1 MPDKPLTEPACTSLC
16 SKSHELVLK
25 KSAGMVNIVIPTAG
39 TQTTDLRLVYDRYI
53 RYLFLASAVLMS
65 VIVLSIIFF
74 MGQQGLQTFRE
85 VSPIEFF
92 LSTKW
97 DPLDE
102 KFGAGSFIVGSV
114 YAAILA
120 VVFGAPLGLAGAVF
134 MAKIAPKRVRDIMR
148 PANDLYVAIP
158 SVVYGYLGLTVLV
171 PFLRD
176 ELKLGMGFG
185 LFAAGLILGI
195 MILPTV
201 ISISEDALR
210 SVPSSLEEASIAL
223 GATRWQTIWRVLI
236 PTAMPGIMTAVILA
250 MARAIGETMAVQMVI
265 GNTPLL
271 ANSLFSPTATLTS
284 EIVVEMGNA
293 PFNTAYG
300 NSLFLMAL
308 VLLIMSLLLI
318 IVIRGLI
325 RKGEAL

>member
-1 MPDKPLTEPACTSLC
+1 MS
-16 SKSHELVLK
+16 S
-25 KSAGMVNIVIPTAG
+25 TAG
-39 TQTTDLRLVYDRYI
+39 TETTGLRLAYDRYI
-53 RYLFLASAVLMS
+53 RYLFLSSAILMS

-85 VSPIEFF
+85 VSPVEFF
-92 LSTKW
+92 FSTNW
-97 DPLDE
+97 DPVDE
-102 KFGAGSFIVGSV
+102 RFGAGSFIIGSI

-120 VVFGAPLGLAGAVF
+120 VLFGAPLGLAGAVF
-134 MAKIAPKRVRDIMR
+134 MAKIAPKKVRDIMR

-176 ELKLGMGFG
+176 DLKLGMGFG
-185 LFAAGLILGI
+185 LFSAGLILGI

-210 SVPSSLEEASIAL
+210 AVPASLEEASVAL

-236 PTAMPGIMTAVILA
+236 PTAMPGILTAIILA

-271 ANSLFSPTATLTS
+271 AKSLFSPTSTLTS
-284 EIVVEMGNA
+284 AIVVDMGNA
-293 PFNTAYG
+293 PFNSAYG

-308 VLLIMSLLLI
+308 VLLIMSLFLI
-318 IVIRGLI
+318 IAIRGLV

>member
-1 MPDKPLTEPACTSLC
+1 MS
-16 SKSHELVLK
+16 S
-25 KSAGMVNIVIPTAG
+25 TAG
-39 TQTTDLRLVYDRYI
+39 TETTGLRLAYDRYI
-53 RYLFLASAVLMS
+53 RYLFLSSAILMS

-85 VSPIEFF
+85 VSPVEFF
-92 LSTKW
+92 FSTNW
-97 DPLDE
+97 DPVDE
-102 KFGAGSFIVGSV
+102 RFGEGSFIIGSI

-120 VVFGAPLGLAGAVF
+120 VLFGAPLGLAGAVF
-134 MAKIAPKRVRDIMR
+134 MAKIAPKKVRDIMR

-176 ELKLGMGFG
+176 DLKLGMGFG
-185 LFAAGLILGI
+185 LFSAGLILGI

-210 SVPSSLEEASIAL
+210 AVPASLEEASVAL

-236 PTAMPGIMTAVILA
+236 PTAMPGILTAIILA

-271 ANSLFSPTATLTS
+271 AKSLFSPTSTLTS
-284 EIVVEMGNA
+284 AIVVDMGNA
-293 PFNTAYG
+293 PINSAYG
-300 NSLFLMAL
+300 NS
-308 VLLIMSLLLI
+308 
-318 IVIRGLI
+318 
-325 RKGEAL
+325 

>member
-1 MPDKPLTEPACTSLC
+1 MNSSSGAANT
-16 SKSHELVLK
+16 
-25 KSAGMVNIVIPTAG
+25 G
-39 TQTTDLRLVYDRYI
+39 LRLAYDRYI
-53 RYLFLASAVLMS
+53 RYLFLASAILMS

-85 VSPIEFF
+85 VSPVEFF
-92 LSTKW
+92 FSTNW
-97 DPLDE
+97 DPVDE
-102 KFGAGSFIVGSV
+102 RFGAGSFIIGSI

-120 VVFGAPLGLAGAVF
+120 VLFGAPLGLAGAVF
-134 MAKIAPKRVRDIMR
+134 MAKIAPKKVRDIMR

-176 ELKLGMGFG
+176 DLKLGMGFG
-185 LFAAGLILGI
+185 LFSAGLILGI

-210 SVPSSLEEASIAL
+210 AVPASLEEASVAL

-236 PTAMPGIMTAVILA
+236 PTAMPGILTAIILA

-271 ANSLFSPTATLTS
+271 AKSLFSPTSTLTS
-284 EIVVEMGNA
+284 AIVVDMGNA
-293 PFNTAYG
+293 PFNSAYG

-308 VLLIMSLLLI
+308 VLLIMSLFLI
-318 IVIRGLI
+318 IAIRGLV